1 MNTNKIAL
9 FTNKMVS
16 QSTGW
21 KDKLLKLSIF
31 TKIANST
38 IRFYLYHIV

>member
-21 KDKLLKLSIF
+21 KDKLLKSIF
-31 TKIANST
+31 AKLAN
-38 IRFYLYHIV
+38 